1 MRSMDLQGI
10 VMRKTVLRSAIISG
24 LLLDH
29 ADLSQAD
36 LRNAMISTIYMDN
49 VNLSGADL
57 RGANLTMVVLK
68 DVDLSGANLEG
79 IKYDNV
85 ALQSLAGSNLDE
97 AKMDANLQKDL
108 KELKAS
114 RNA

>member
-1 MRSMDLQGI
+1 
-10 VMRKTVLRSAIISG
+10 MRKTVLRSAIISG

-36 LRNAMISTIYMDN
+36 LRNATISTIYMDN

-57 RGANLTMVVLK
+57 RGANLTMAVFK
-68 DVDLSGANLEG
+68 DVNLGGANLEG

-85 ALQSLAGSNLDE
+85 ALQSLAVSNLE
-97 AKMDANLQKDL
+97 GAKMSVDLQKDL
-108 KELKAS
+108 KEMSNLEG
-114 RNA
+114 